1 MKTEILKVAPL
12 GYHGVPAMAEVIPES
27 VKAKAAER
35 AISALAKET
44 ETSTDLV
51 RTLYLKEVSALDEQA
66 RVKQYVGVI
75 ATRIVRQRLR
85 ELRAMH

>member
-1 MKTEILKVAPL
+1 
-12 GYHGVPAMAEVIPES
+12 MAEVIPES

-35 AISALAKET
+35 AINSLAKET
-44 ETSTDLV
+44 ETSADVV
-51 RTLYLKEVSALDEQA
+51 RTLYLEEIAALNEQA

-85 ELRAMH
+85 ELRATH